1 MQPQTAKLF
10 SGCTVKASKKLR
22 PLREGGQTPRGDQGA
37 STAKDATLE
46 FLGGRPSQFLAKG
59 TAGRTDRH
67 A

>member
-22 PLREGGQTPRGDQGA
+22 PLREGGLDPRKGQGVL
-37 STAKDATLE
+37 SKKDATLE
-46 FLGGRPSQFLAKG
+46 FLGGQPSQFLAKG